1 MDLDPVEEP
10 QLDAFSLALPLPY
23 RVAIIVVIGV
33 HMPSQQDKKY
43 D

>member
-1 MDLDPVEEP
+1 MDPDPVEEP

-23 RVAIIVVIGV
+23 RVAIIAVFGM
-33 HMPSQQDKKY
+33 HMPSWQDEEY

>member
-23 RVAIIVVIGV
+23 RVAIIVVFGMHI
-33 HMPSQQDKKY
+33 PSRQDKEH